1 MELPEPDPM
10 CCIFNVRPRWALI
23 CFISAIPG
31 MHIRIS
37 KSQLKKEKRKIN
49 KMHIDFITI
58 SRGGISGGRRQEGN
72 QRAPTAGQSGRRFG
86 HFCQSTVYQF
96 LHKTPIQH
104 LHVPRLRLDRRL
116 MLRSLLL
123 LPPKWKVK
131 FPSSPPEARA
141 LSWQVTASAG
151 QTLKF
156 QIKKIRTNWHKIRT
170 VLNFIPRLRMNPDVN
185 FDWIWSI
192 KRNYSWPPPRQTA
205 SVVEAIQ
212 VC

>member
-1 MELPEPDPM
+1 M
-10 CCIFNVRPRWALI
+10 FY
-23 CFISAIPG
+23 ISYSWYSHLNFQITV
-31 MHIRIS
+31 
-37 KSQLKKEKRKIN
+37 KKKRTIN
-49 KMHIDFITI
+49 KIHHLDIDFITI
-58 SRGGISGGRRQEGN
+58 LQGGISGGRRQEGN
-72 QRAPTAGQSGRRFG
+72 YGASAAGQSSRRFG
-86 HFCQSTVYQF
+86 HFCPSTVHQF

-104 LHVPRLRLDRRL
+104 LDVPRLCLDRRL
-116 MLRSLLL
+116 MLRSFLL
-123 LPPKWKVK
+123 LPPKLKVK
-131 FPSSPPEARA
+131 FPSSPPEAQA

-192 KRNYSWPPPRQTA
+192 KRNYSWPPRRQTA